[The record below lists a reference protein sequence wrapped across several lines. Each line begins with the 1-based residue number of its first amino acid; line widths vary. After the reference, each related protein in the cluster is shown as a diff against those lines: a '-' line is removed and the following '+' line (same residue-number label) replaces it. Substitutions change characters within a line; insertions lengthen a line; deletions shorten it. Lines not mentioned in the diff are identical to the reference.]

1 MNTIGHTGLF
11 IDRSNSAERALTDA
25 RRQPVAD
32 LRSEAAADSVSISKA
47 ATSGVAQQQVEKL
60 ESSARDLLDVGELK
74 LPGKADLLLFERNFN
89 NALAKAGVDTSI
101 EIELET
107 DYQGKVQ
114 VSNDHPDKE
123 KIEQLFE
130 DDADLQQQFV
140 KAQMFQTFEKLA
152 ALHKQWQ
159 QRIESGESEET
170 ANLWLVQASQALV
183 ANDASVIFQE
193 GKVSSRGLNQQNEG
207 PMQVIA
213 NLQALNLD

>member
-1 MNTIGHTGLF
+1 MNSIGHTGLF

-32 LRSEAAADSVSISKA
+32 LRPETAADSVSISKA
-47 ATSGVAQQQVEKL
+47 ATSGVTQQQVEKL
-60 ESSARDLLDVGELK
+60 EGSARSLLDLGELR

-183 ANDASVIFQE
+183 ANDTSVTFQE
-193 GKVSSRGLNQQNEG
+193 GRVSSRGLNQQNEG
-207 PMQVIA
+207 AMQVIA

>member
-1 MNTIGHTGLF
+1 MNSIGHTGLF

-32 LRSEAAADSVSISKA
+32 LSSGAAADSVSISKT
-47 ATSGVAQQQVEKL
+47 ATSEVAQQQVEKL
-60 ESSARDLLDVGELK
+60 ESSARDLLDIGELR
-74 LPGKADLLLFERNFN
+74 LPGKADLLLFERDFN

-140 KAQMFQTFEKLA
+140 KAQMFQSFEKLA

-183 ANDASVIFQE
+183 ANDSSVTFQE
-193 GKVSSRGLNQQNEG
+193 GKVSNRGLNQQNEG
-207 PMQVIA
+207 AMQVIA

>member
-1 MNTIGHTGLF
+1 MNSIGHTGLF

-32 LRSEAAADSVSISKA
+32 LRSEAAADSVSISKT

-60 ESSARDLLDVGELK
+60 ESSARDLLDIGELR
-74 LPGKADLLLFERNFN
+74 LPGKADLLLFERDFN

-183 ANDASVIFQE
+183 ANDSSVTFQE

-207 PMQVIA
+207 AMQVIA

>member
-1 MNTIGHTGLF
+1 MNSIGHTGLF

-32 LRSEAAADSVSISKA
+32 LRSEAAADSVSISKT

-60 ESSARDLLDVGELK
+60 ESSARDLLDIGELR
-74 LPGKADLLLFERNFN
+74 LPGKADLLLFERDFN
-89 NALAKAGVDTSI
+89 SALAKAGVDTSI

-183 ANDASVIFQE
+183 ANDSSVTFQE

-207 PMQVIA
+207 AMQVIA

>member
-1 MNTIGHTGLF
+1 MNSIGHTGLF

-32 LRSEAAADSVSISKA
+32 LRSEAAADSVSISKT

-60 ESSARDLLDVGELK
+60 ESSARDLLDIGELR
-74 LPGKADLLLFERNFN
+74 LPGKADLLLFERDFN
-89 NALAKAGVDTSI
+89 SALAKAGVDTSI

-183 ANDASVIFQE
+183 ANDTSVTFQE
-193 GKVSSRGLNQQNEG
+193 GRVSSRGLNQQNEG
-207 PMQVIA
+207 AMQVIA

>member
-1 MNTIGHTGLF
+1 MNTIGYSGLF

-32 LRSEAAADSVSISKA
+32 LHSETAADSVSISQA
-47 ATSGVAQQQVEKL
+47 ATSEAAQHNVDKL
-60 ESSARDLLDVGELK
+60 ETNARSLLDIGELR
-74 LPGKADLLLFERNFN
+74 LPGKADLQVFERNFS
-89 NALAKAGVDTSI
+89 NALAKAGVDASI

-107 DYQGKVQ
+107 DYQGKV
-114 VSNDHPDKE
+114 VVKNDHPDKD
-123 KIEQLFE
+123 KIEQIF
-130 DDADLQQQFV
+130 DDNPDMQQQFV

-152 ALHKQWQ
+152 VLHKQWQ

-183 ANDASVIFQE
+183 ANDSSVTFQE
-193 GKVSSRGLNQQNEG
+193 GKVSSRGLKQQNEG

-213 NLQALNLD
+213 NLQALDLS

>member
-1 MNTIGHTGLF
+1 MNSIGHTGLF
-11 IDRSNSAERALTDA
+11 IDRSNSAARALTDA

-32 LRSEAAADSVSISKA
+32 LSSEAAADSVSISKT
-47 ATSGVAQQQVEKL
+47 ATSEVAQQQVEKL
-60 ESSARDLLDVGELK
+60 ESSARDLLDIGELS
-74 LPGKADLLLFERNFN
+74 LPGKADLLLFERDFN
-89 NALAKAGVDTSI
+89 SALAKAGVDTSI

-123 KIEQLFE
+123 KIERLFE

-183 ANDASVIFQE
+183 ANDSSVTFQE

-207 PMQVIA
+207 AMQVIA